1 MIFPILYRYF
11 KFSLPGFFMI
21 DQFIDTEEVIDTT
34 DNDSREDK
42 HEGVS
47 YWNYLEEIHRE
58 NIING

>member
-34 DNDSREDK
+34 DNDSREYK

-47 YWNYLEEIHRE
+47 YWNYLEEIH
-58 NIING
+58 